1 MGKAS
6 SLQVLVARGLSP
18 ALRIF
23 SRRGE
28 RLLAHIRASGRTPLH
43 PPPTFSVPPVGAVL
57 VAARYMGGT
66 SPSLRYREKGELANR
81 FAHTVFC
88 STCRLPASSL
98 AFYPQSG
105 SRSKARPTAM
115 RSTCPSLTILSAYSG
130 SVILPTA
137 DYRNTY
143 SGLSHAP
150 QRHKVSL
157 LAEAVRSRSR
167 LAHRRR
173 LYTER
178 RTSLTCR
185 QCTGHPSFVRPSD
198 RVSSAPKRRTAPCP
212 LALSLLLPGP
222 PPMEADTVVQA
233 AAVSSVRRFVYAKRT
248 VRR

>member
-81 FAHTVFC
+81 FAHTVSC
-88 STCRLPASSL
+88 YLPLASVFPGL
-98 AFYPQSG
+98 L
-105 SRSKARPTAM
+105 RPIWVAEQGAAD
-115 RSTCPSLTILSAYSG
+115 CNEVYLPLTDNPIRVFGLRDIAD
-130 SVILPTA
+130 A

-178 RTSLTCR
+178 RSSLTCR
-185 QCTGHPSFVRPSD
+185 QCTGHHLSSGHRPC
-198 RVSSAPKRRTAPCP
+198 VIRT
-212 LALSLLLPGP
+212 
-222 PPMEADTVVQA
+222 QA
-233 AAVSSVRRFVYAKRT
+233 
-248 VRR
+248 